1 MVISTNALDPLL
13 HRIPDA
19 CRRLSVS
26 RTTLY
31 ELIKAGEI
39 RSVKIGTRSLIPEV
53 DLQRLLSSRLEA
65 VR

>member
-1 MVISTNALDPLL
+1 MVNSTSALDPLL

-31 ELIKAGEI
+31 ELIKSGEI
-39 RSVKIGTRSLIPEV
+39 RSVKIGSRSLVPEA
-53 DLQRLLSSRLEA
+53 DLQRVLASRLEA
-65 VR
+65 AR

>member
-1 MVISTNALDPLL
+1 MVISPNALDPLL

-53 DLQRLLSSRLEA
+53 DLQRVLSSRLEA

>member
-1 MVISTNALDPLL
+1 MVNSTNALDPLL

-39 RSVKIGTRSLIPEV
+39 RSIKIGARSLIPEV
-53 DLQRLLSSRLEA
+53 DLQRVLSSRLEA
-65 VR
+65 AR

>member
-1 MVISTNALDPLL
+1 MVNSTNALDPLL

-39 RSVKIGTRSLIPEV
+39 RSVKIGSRSLIPEI
-53 DLQRLLSSRLEA
+53 DLQRVLSSRLGD
-65 VR
+65 VQ

>member
-1 MVISTNALDPLL
+1 MAISTNALDPLL

-53 DLQRLLSSRLEA
+53 DLQRVLSSRLEA

>member
-1 MVISTNALDPLL
+1 MVNSNNALDPLL

-39 RSVKIGTRSLIPEV
+39 RSVKIGTRSLIPEI
-53 DLQRLLSSRLEA
+53 DLQRVLSSRLGD
-65 VR
+65 VQ

>member
-1 MVISTNALDPLL
+1 MVNSTNALDPLL

-39 RSVKIGTRSLIPEV
+39 RSVKIGARSLIPEV
-53 DLQRLLSSRLEA
+53 DLQRVLSSRLEA
-65 VR
+65 AR

>member
-1 MVISTNALDPLL
+1 MVNPTNALDPLL

-39 RSVKIGTRSLIPEV
+39 RSVKIGARSLIPEV
-53 DLQRLLSSRLEA
+53 DLQRVLSSRLGA

>member
-53 DLQRLLSSRLEA
+53 DLQRVLTSRLEA

>member
-1 MVISTNALDPLL
+1 MVNSSSYLDPLL

-19 CRRLSVS
+19 CRRLGVS

-31 ELIKAGEI
+31 ELIKAGEVHP
-39 RSVKIGTRSLIPEV
+39 VKIGARSLIPEK
-53 DLQRLLSSRLEA
+53 DLQQIITTRQGG

>member
-1 MVISTNALDPLL
+1 MVNATNALDPLL

-39 RSVKIGTRSLIPEV
+39 RSVKIGARSLIPEV
-53 DLQRLLSSRLEA
+53 DLQRVLSSRLEA

>member
-53 DLQRLLSSRLEA
+53 DLQRVLSSRLEA

>member
-1 MVISTNALDPLL
+1 MVNSTNALDPLL

-39 RSVKIGTRSLIPEV
+39 RSVKIGTRSLIPEI
-53 DLQRLLSSRLEA
+53 DLQRVLSSRLGD
-65 VR
+65 VQ

>member
-1 MVISTNALDPLL
+1 MVNSTNALDPLL

-39 RSVKIGTRSLIPEV
+39 RSVKIGSRSLIPEI
-53 DLQRLLSSRLEA
+53 DLQRVLSSRLGG
-65 VR
+65 VQ

>member
-13 HRIPDA
+13 HRIPAA

-53 DLQRLLSSRLEA
+53 DLQRVLSSRLEA

>member
-1 MVISTNALDPLL
+1 MVNSTNALDPLL

-39 RSVKIGTRSLIPEV
+39 RSIKIGARSLIPEV
-53 DLQRLLSSRLEA
+53 DLQRVLSSRLEA

>member
-1 MVISTNALDPLL
+1 MVNSTNALDPLL

-39 RSVKIGTRSLIPEV
+39 RSVKIGARSLIPEV
-53 DLQRLLSSRLEA
+53 DLQRVLSSRLEA

>member
-39 RSVKIGTRSLIPEV
+39 RSVKIGTRSLIPEA
-53 DLQRLLSSRLEA
+53 DLQRVLTSRLEA

>member
-1 MVISTNALDPLL
+1 MVISTNALAPLL

-53 DLQRLLSSRLEA
+53 DLQRVLSSRLEA

>member
-1 MVISTNALDPLL
+1 MVISANALDPLL

-53 DLQRLLSSRLEA
+53 DLQRVLSSRLEA

>member
-1 MVISTNALDPLL
+1 MVNSTNALDPLL

-39 RSVKIGTRSLIPEV
+39 RSVKIGARSLIPEV
-53 DLQRLLSSRLEA
+53 DLQRVLSSRLGA

>member
-39 RSVKIGTRSLIPEV
+39 RSIKIGTRSLIPEV
-53 DLQRLLSSRLEA
+53 DLQRVLSSRLEA

>member
-53 DLQRLLSSRLEA
+53 DLQRVLSSRLED